1 MSKNHNETTFKMN
14 PKQTIYQMVKD
25 TALSFPK
32 LVALRYMHHS
42 YNYKHVLKRINQ
54 FAFELKELGIK
65 KDEPVTVCLP
75 NIPDAVYLLYAISQ
89 IGAIANLVHPLFSYS
104 QMEENY
110 EVTKSKY
117 VFVLDTRYKDFAPL
131 KEKGVRLFAC
141 YPDTELSFIEKLV
154 YRKKTYKKRGK
165 IPYEDRMRAFYHA
178 PIYKE
183 EDTNY
188 LGDNL
193 YLHSGGTSGKPK
205 IVALS
210 SFALNSICNVSP
222 WIVGREN
229 LIGSSILA
237 VLPMFHG
244 FGLCMGIHAMLSNGG
259 TDVLMP
265 KFSPKDCVK
274 YIRKNE
280 LEILLGVPILYEALL
295 NTRGFYG
302 RKLRHLNIAFVGG
315 DFVSNYLIDRF
326 NRRMIKFG
334 SICRLREG
342 YGLTESVNVCCVNT
356 HRYHKDN
363 TVGIGL
369 PCVKFKVIDPDTLED
384 LGFDKEGELIIG
396 GDTKMNGYRFSEDP
410 DINNKVFVEFDGEKY
425 IRTGDFCSLDADNFV
440 HFKTRLK
447 RIIKVNGVPVF
458 PLEIEDICQS
468 FEFVFDAAVKGVED
482 AKHGHIVVL
491 YIVLNRNFNITKEK
505 AEQILVDKIVSSQGV
520 YAKPKIV
527 KFIDKMPHT
536 PIGKV
541 DINALD

>member
-1 MSKNHNETTFKMN
+1 M
-14 PKQTIYQMVKD
+14 
-25 TALSFPK
+25 
-32 LVALRYMHHS
+32 
-42 YNYKHVLKRINQ
+42 
-54 FAFELKELGIK
+54 
-65 KDEPVTVCLP
+65 
-75 NIPDAVYLLYAISQ
+75 
-89 IGAIANLVHPLFSYS
+89 
-104 QMEENY
+104 
-110 EVTKSKY
+110 
-117 VFVLDTRYKDFAPL
+117 
-131 KEKGVRLFAC
+131 
-141 YPDTELSFIEKLV
+141 
-154 YRKKTYKKRGK
+154 
-165 IPYEDRMRAFYHA
+165 
-178 PIYKE
+178 
-183 EDTNY
+183 
-188 LGDNL
+188 
-193 YLHSGGTSGKPK
+193 
-205 IVALS
+205 
-210 SFALNSICNVSP
+210 SP
-222 WIVGREN
+222 WIIGREN
-229 LIGSSILA
+229 LVGSSILG

-259 TDVLMP
+259 SDVLMP

-274 YIRKNE
+274 YIRKNQ

-396 GDTKMNGYRFSEDP
+396 GDTIMNGYRFSEDP
-410 DINNKVFVEFDGEKY
+410 EINNKVFVTFDNEKY
-425 IRTGDFCSLDADNFV
+425 IRTGDFCSLDEDNFV

-491 YIVLNRNFNITKEK
+491 YVVLNRNFNITKEK
-505 AEQILVDKIVSSQGV
+505 AEHILVDKIVSSQGI

-527 KFIDKMPHT
+527 KFIDRMPHT

>member
-1 MSKNHNETTFKMN
+1 MSKNTNSVKFEMN

-25 TALSFPK
+25 SALAFPK
-32 LVALRYMHHS
+32 NVALRYMHHS
-42 YNYKHVLKRINQ
+42 YSYKHVLKRINQ

-65 KDEPVTVCLP
+65 KGEPVTVCLP

-89 IGAIANLVHPLFSYS
+89 IGAIANLVHPLFSYA

-117 VFVLDTRYKDFAPL
+117 IFVLDIRYKDFAPL
-131 KEKGVRLFAC
+131 IEKGVRLFAC
-141 YPDTELSFIEKLV
+141 YPDTELTFIEKLV
-154 YRKKTYKKRGK
+154 YRYKTRKKRTK
-165 IPYEDRMRAFYHA
+165 IPLQDRMRAFYHA
-178 PIYKE
+178 PLYKE
-183 EDTNY
+183 EDNDY

-210 SFALNSICNVSP
+210 SFALNSICKVSP
-222 WIVGREN
+222 WIIGREN
-229 LIGSSILA
+229 LVGSSILG

-259 TDVLMP
+259 SDVLMP

-274 YIRKNE
+274 YIRKNQ

-369 PCVKFKVIDPDTLED
+369 PCVKFKVIDPETLED

-396 GDTKMNGYRFSEDP
+396 GDTIMNGYRFSEDP
-410 DINNKVFVEFDGEKY
+410 EINNKVFVTFDNEKY
-425 IRTGDFCSLDADNFV
+425 IRTGDFCSLDEDNFV

-491 YIVLNRNFNITKEK
+491 YVVLNRNFNITKEK
-505 AEQILVDKIVSSQGV
+505 AEHILVDKIVSSQGI

-527 KFIDKMPHT
+527 KFIDRMPHT